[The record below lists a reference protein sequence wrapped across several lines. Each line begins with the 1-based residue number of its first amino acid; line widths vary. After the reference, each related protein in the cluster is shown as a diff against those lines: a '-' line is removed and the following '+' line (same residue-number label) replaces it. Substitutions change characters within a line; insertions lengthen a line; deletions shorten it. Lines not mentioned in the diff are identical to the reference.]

1 MRDSAGEGV
10 LDRLIRASLENPFV
24 AVVGMLLV
32 MIAGAWVAT
41 TLPVDVFPDLSAP
54 TVTVLTDAHGMAPE
68 EVESLV
74 TFPIETALNGAAGVR
89 RVRSSSAQGISI
101 VWVDFDWGTD
111 IYRAR
116 QTVNEKVQLAAP
128 QLPEEADAVLAPI
141 SSIMGEIILVG
152 MSAPDTLLMETR
164 TAADWTVRRRLLSV
178 PGVAQVIPIGGHV
191 RQYQVLVDPN
201 RLSAHRL
208 GLDEVVAAAAASN
221 RNASGGVYRAG
232 GQEVL
237 IRGIARARDLEDIA
251 LTVITTRDGTPVRLA
266 DVAEVR
272 IGPKVRFGTAAVNAQ
287 PAVIL
292 SIQKQP
298 GANTLELTERIDAEL
313 DRIAAELPPG
323 VAFERD
329 IFRQADFIS
338 LAVDNV
344 ITALRDGAILVIV
357 ILFLFLWNLRTT
369 AISVLAI
376 PLSLAVAVIALRL
389 LGGTINTMT
398 LGGMAIAI
406 GALVDDAIIFVENAY
421 RRLRENAVR
430 PEAEREP
437 SLPVIYRAAREIR
450 APILNAT
457 LIITIVFV
465 PLFFLSGV
473 EGRMLRPLGLAYV
486 VSILSS
492 LLVAVTVTPALCH
505 LLLPGASFVQ
515 REREPWLLDRL
526 GRGYAAT
533 IDWVLARSRF
543 VLAAAGALF
552 LATLAVIPTLGSGF
566 LPEFQE
572 GTLTISVVTLPGT
585 SLDESDAIGARVE
598 RQLLAHPAVVSTAR
612 RTGRAELDEHAQGAN
627 ASEIDARLDLSE
639 HDLEEVMAGV
649 RADVADVPGTSITV
663 GQPIGHRI
671 DHMLSGTRAAIAV
684 NLFGPELQRL
694 REIAAE
700 IETVAGTVEG
710 LVDISVEQQADV
722 PQLQVRADRR
732 AMARYGVTPA
742 ALGEAVDVA
751 FQGEEVSLI
760 REGQRTFDLVVRYGD
775 AHRADAAAVGGALV
789 STPAGPAVPL
799 SELATVTSARG
810 PNTISRQNV
819 QRKIVV
825 SANVAGR
832 DVGSAVEQLMDRV
845 ASDVEMPQGYYV
857 EYGGQFESG
866 REATRRITILS
877 LFSIAAIFLIMFQ
890 EFGSLRTATLLMVNL
905 PLALAGGVFAVL
917 LIGGTVNVATLV
929 GFITLF
935 GIAVRNGILL
945 VSRYQDLAAEGVPRD
960 EAIRRGSMERLSP
973 ILMTAL
979 TAGLALIPLA
989 LGMGEP
995 GKEIQA
1001 PLAVVVLGGLL
1012 TSTALNMVVVPALFL
1027 RHGELGTPGSLA
1039 PEPSPIASSPPPQGD
1054 HT

>member
-1 MRDSAGEGV
+1 MREGL
-10 LDRLIRASLENPFV
+10 LDRLVRGSLQNRLMVVV
-24 AVVGMLLV
+24 AAALTLVG
-32 MIAGAWVAT
+32 GAWVAI
-41 TLPVDVFPDLSAP
+41 TLPIDVFPDLTAP

-74 TFPIETALNGAAGVR
+74 TFPLETAVNGAAGVR

-111 IYRAR
+111 IFRAR
-116 QTVNEKVQLAAP
+116 QIVNEKLQLAST
-128 QLPEEADAVLAPI
+128 QLPEGASAPVLAPI
-141 SSIMGEIILVG
+141 TSIMGEILLVG
-152 MSAPDTLLMETR
+152 ITAPDSLLMEAR
-164 TAADWTVRRRLLSV
+164 TAADWTVRRRLLGV
-178 PGVAQVIPIGGHV
+178 PGVSQVIPIGGEV
-191 RQYQVLVDPN
+191 RQYQVLADPE
-201 RLSAHRL
+201 RLRAYRV
-208 GLDEVVAAAAASN
+208 GLAEVIEAAAGSN
-221 RNASGGVYRAG
+221 RNASGGVFRSG

-237 IRGIARARDLEDIA
+237 IRGIGRVRDLEEIGA
-251 LTVITTRDGTPVRLA
+251 SVVASRGATPVLLR
-266 DVAEVR
+266 DVADVR
-272 IGPKVRFGTAAVNAQ
+272 IGPKLRFGTASVNAE

-298 GANTLELTERIDAEL
+298 GANTLELTERVDAEL
-313 DRIAAELPPG
+313 DRLEADLPQG
-323 VAFERD
+323 VAFERA

-338 LAVDNV
+338 LAVENV
-344 ITALRDGAILVIV
+344 LAALRDGAILVIL
-357 ILFLFLWNLRTT
+357 ILFLFLWNVRTT

-376 PLSLAVAVIALRL
+376 PLSLAVAVLVLRA

-406 GALVDDAIIFVENAY
+406 GALVDDAIIFVENVY
-421 RRLRENAVR
+421 RRLRDNRSR
-430 PEAEREP
+430 PEAERRP
-437 SLPVIYRAAREIR
+437 PGAVIYAAAREIR

-457 LIITIVFV
+457 LIISIVFV

-473 EGRMLRPLGLAYV
+473 EGRMLRPLGLAYI
-486 VSILSS
+486 VSILAS

-505 LLLPGASFVQ
+505 FLLPRASILD
-515 REREPWLLDRL
+515 RERESWFLARL
-526 GRGYAAT
+526 EDWYRPT
-533 IDWVLARSRF
+533 LDWVLRRSGA
-543 VLAAAGALF
+543 VVAGAALLF
-552 LATLAVIPTLGSGF
+552 LGTLAVVPFLGSGF

-572 GTLTISVVTLPGT
+572 GTLTISTVSLPGT

-598 RQLLAHPAVVSTAR
+598 RRLLAHPAVVSTAR

-639 HDLEEVMAGV
+639 HELEEVMAELRDALVGI
-649 RADVADVPGTSITV
+649 PGTASTV

-684 NLFGPELQRL
+684 KLFGIDLQTL
-694 REIAAE
+694 RDLAGQ
-700 IETVAGTVEG
+700 IETVAEGVAG
-710 LVDISVEQQADV
+710 LVDISAEQQADV
-722 PQLQVRADRR
+722 PQLQIRADRR
-732 AMARYGVTPA
+732 AMARYGVTSA

-751 FQGEEVSLI
+751 FQGEEVSLV
-760 REGQRTFDLVVRYGD
+760 REGQQAFELVVRYGD
-775 AHRADAAAVGGALV
+775 RHRGDFDAIRSALI
-789 STPAGPAVPL
+789 STPAGVAIPL
-799 SELATVTSARG
+799 SQLAAVEHGRG
-810 PNTISRQNV
+810 PNVISRENV

-832 DVGSAVEQLMDRV
+832 DVGGAVEELRDRV
-845 ASDVEMPQGYYV
+845 AAEVELPPGYYV

-866 REATRRITILS
+866 QEATRRITILS
-877 LFSIAAIFLIMFQ
+877 LFSIAAIFLLMFQ
-890 EFGSLRTATLLMVNL
+890 EFGSARTATLLMANL

-945 VSRYQDLAAEGVPRD
+945 VSRYQDLRNQGASLENAVRL
-960 EAIRRGSMERLSP
+960 GSIERLSP

-989 LGMGEP
+989 LGLGEP

-1012 TSTALNMVVVPALFL
+1012 TSTALNMVVVPALIL
-1027 RHGELGTPGSLA
+1027 RYGKLRPARAEVSDLNLAPGS
-1039 PEPSPIASSPPPQGD
+1039 
-1054 HT
+1054 